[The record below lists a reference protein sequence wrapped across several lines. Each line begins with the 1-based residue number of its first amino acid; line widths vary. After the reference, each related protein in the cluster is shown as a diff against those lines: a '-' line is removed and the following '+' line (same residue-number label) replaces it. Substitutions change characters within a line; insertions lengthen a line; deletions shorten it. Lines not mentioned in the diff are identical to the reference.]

1 MTAKIFA
8 LSLMIIGTLAAADQ
22 KPAAKKDA
30 PVKAKPAQEIKIP
43 EGAVEIEPYTYR
55 YTDAKGQK
63 WLYRKTPF
71 GVMRWEDKPES
82 VETAQRTQDENAR
95 LVDTTTAVEDGDS
108 IRFERA
114 TPFGPMKWQ
123 RKKTELNDV
132 ERAVWDRELKKR
144 QAPQSATKE

>member
-1 MTAKIFA
+1 MTPRISV
-8 LSLMIIGTLAAADQ
+8 LSLMIVGVLAAADQ
-22 KPAAKKDA
+22 KPAAKKEA
-30 PVKAKPAQEIKIP
+30 PLKAKPAQQITIP
-43 EGAVEIEPYTYR
+43 EGAIEVEPYTYR
-55 YTDAKGQK
+55 YTDRQGKK

-71 GVMRWEDKPES
+71 GVMRWEDKPDSPEA
-82 VETAQRTQDENAR
+82 VQRSQDEKAR
-95 LVDTTTAVEDGDS
+95 LVDNTTAAEDGDS

-144 QAPQSATKE
+144 QAPQSANKE